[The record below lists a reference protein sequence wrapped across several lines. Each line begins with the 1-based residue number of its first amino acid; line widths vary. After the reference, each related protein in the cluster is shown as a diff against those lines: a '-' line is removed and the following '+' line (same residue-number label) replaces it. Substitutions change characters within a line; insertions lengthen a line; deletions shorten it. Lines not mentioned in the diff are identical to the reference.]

1 MLTNWMIGLIR
12 MTLKKFREF
21 LNCIELC
28 KTDMFDMRWIGIF
41 QIMDNKNK

>member
-1 MLTNWMIGLIR
+1 MIGLIR

-28 KTDMFDMRWIGIF
+28 KTDMVDMRWIGIF